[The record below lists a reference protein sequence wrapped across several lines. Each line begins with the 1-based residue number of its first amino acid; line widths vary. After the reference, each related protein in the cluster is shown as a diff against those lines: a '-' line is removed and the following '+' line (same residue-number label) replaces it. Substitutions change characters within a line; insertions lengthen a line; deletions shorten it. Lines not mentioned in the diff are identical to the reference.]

1 MSRAARAADALKQEL
16 EVDVEFVKGSGG
28 IFEVAVDGR
37 VVAKKALGHFP
48 SEQDV
53 VEAVSKAMGP

>member
-1 MSRAARAADALKQEL
+1 VEL
-16 EVDVEFVKGSGG
+16 LKGSGG

-37 VVAKKALGHFP
+37 VVSKKDLGKFP

-53 VEAVSKAMGP
+53 VDAVSKALGA

>member
-1 MSRAARAADALKQEL
+1 MEAEL
-16 EVDVEFVKGSGG
+16 VPGSGG

-37 VVAKKALGHFP
+37 VVAKKGLTGFP

-53 VEAVSKAMGP
+53 VKAVGAALKR